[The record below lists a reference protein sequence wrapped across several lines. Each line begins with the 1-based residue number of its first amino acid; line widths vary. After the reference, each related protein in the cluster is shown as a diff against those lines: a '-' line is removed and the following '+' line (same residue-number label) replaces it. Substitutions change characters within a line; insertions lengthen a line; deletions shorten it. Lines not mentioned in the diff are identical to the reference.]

1 MAMDSKLVA
10 SIASEINLSK
20 PVADYVFQ
28 GISVTVDL
36 HAGVVTIPE
45 EQRVGVTLVSY
56 SKEIQH
62 VYRLPVEAALVMKM
76 QMELLK
82 GLSTIQ
88 DAELQKFLKK
98 ANQANMETP
107 TPEGVQAALAK
118 LVNWVSP
125 SVNMFTMF
133 QPAPL
138 SPVKR
143 ALHEAFKNQDLSDLK
158 SLTTLKTIME
168 TIEASLD
175 SAALRLGG

>member
-10 SIASEINLSK
+10 SIASEINLSE

-28 GISVTVDL
+28 GISVKVDL

-82 GLSTIQ
+82 GLSNIQ
-88 DAELQKFLKK
+88 DNELQKFLKT
-98 ANQANMETP
+98 NQANLETP
-107 TPEGVQAALAK
+107 TPEGVQTALVN

-138 SPVKR
+138 SPVKM
-143 ALHEAFKNQDLSDLK
+143 ALREAFKNQDLSDLK
-158 SLTTLKTIME
+158 SLTTLRTILE
-168 TIEASLD
+168 SVQASLE
-175 SAALRLGG
+175 SAALRLS